1 MLAAG
6 KAYVQR
12 APRSYVK
19 TAAYYAVT
27 ALMASGTCYTAGNL
41 INMFLEKFG
50 VFQSSLV
57 VTLPETLVTEPA
69 WASY

>member
-1 MLAAG
+1 MTSG
-6 KAYVQR
+6 V
-12 APRSYVK
+12 SY
-19 TAAYYAVT
+19 A
-27 ALMASGTCYTAGNL
+27 AGNL

-50 VFQSSLV
+50 FLQSSLI